1 MNAPAPA
8 SPAESSR
15 PRRSNSGTR
24 RIGWLVVAAVAI
36 IAAVM
41 AATAS
46 RPPAT
51 EAERAY
57 ELKEATLCPVC
68 DGQSVL
74 ESNAPAAA
82 AMRRQI
88 DLWVDAG
95 RSDTEIRAELVAAYG
110 EDVNALPP
118 GEGVG
123 TLVWALPVVAFA
135 AASAGLWAAT
145 RRWKAR
151 SAAEAALG
159 EDAATAAGSADGPDE
174 VAVGA
179 GVGQE
184 SVGARLGGSRD
195 EPSTDDGGAAPHD
208 APGLMRANR
217 RSNRVRRASVATV
230 GALVLIGAVAG
241 VLVAR
246 SAGLRLSG
254 ETLSG
259 DIDRSARSLLVDA
272 QRQFAANRLDESR
285 ATLEEV
291 FRLERDL
298 RGALVLSARL
308 HLRRCETLSS
318 ASSPDASAGS
328 ADDSGNGGQASQAVG
343 TDPAGA
349 AGAEDSCDLQSA
361 LIDLDRVLAQN
372 PSDTEALALRGWLL
386 VRIPD
391 PELIAA
397 GIASLDAAVALD
409 PGEFDPWVFRGY
421 TARFIERDLAAA
433 IGYYRAALERSPP
446 PAMAAALE
454 NAIAEMQAAAE

>member
-1 MNAPAPA
+1 MSDSEPT
-8 SPAESSR
+8 SPAEPTQPASR
-15 PRRSNSGTR
+15 GSLKR

-36 IAAVM
+36 VAGVL

-57 ELKEATLCPVC
+57 ELKQATLCPVC

-95 RSDTEIRAELVAAYG
+95 RSDSQIRADLAAAYG
-110 EDVNALPP
+110 DDVNALPP

-123 TLVWALPVVAFA
+123 TLVWVLPVAAFA
-135 AASAGLWAAT
+135 AAGAGLWAAT

-151 SAAEAALG
+151 
-159 EDAATAAGSADGPDE
+159 AATEVLGDSSTGAGSARQAG
-174 VAVGA
+174 AVEDGA
-179 GVGQE
+179 GSGVRIDGTDVTRPI
-184 SVGARLGGSRD
+184 SGAGTRGALAVDGGTD
-195 EPSTDDGGAAPHD
+195 PGVLDDGVA
-208 APGLMRANR
+208 R
-217 RSNRVRRASVATV
+217 RSSSDEQRTRRTRLVSVATI
-230 GALVLIGAVAG
+230 GLLVLIGIAAG

-272 QRQFAANRLDESR
+272 QRQFAANQLSESR
-285 ATLEEV
+285 ATLEEI
-291 FRLERDL
+291 FRLDRDL

-308 HLRRCETLSS
+308 HLRHCESLSAQDGS
-318 ASSPDASAGS
+318 GSGETADA
-328 ADDSGNGGQASQAVG
+328 
-343 TDPAGA
+343 PA
-349 AGAEDSCDLQSA
+349 AGCDLQSA
-361 LIDLDRVLAQN
+361 LVDLDRALADD

-391 PELIAA
+391 RELIEA
-397 GIASLDAAVALD
+397 GIASLDDAVALN

-421 TARFIERDLAAA
+421 TARFIERDLSAA
-433 IGYYRAALERSPP
+433 IGYYQAALERDPP

-454 NAIAEMQAAAE
+454 SAIAEMESEQGP

>member
-1 MNAPAPA
+1 MSVSEATQPADPTPPTPSIRGGA
-8 SPAESSR
+8 
-15 PRRSNSGTR
+15 GMR
-24 RIGWLVVAAVAI
+24 RIGWLAVAAVAI
-36 IAAVM
+36 IAAVL
-41 AATAS
+41 AATSS

-88 DLWVDAG
+88 DAWVDAG
-95 RSDTEIRAELVAAYG
+95 RSDAEIRADLAAAYG
-110 EDVNALPP
+110 DDVNALPP

-123 TLVWALPVVAFA
+123 TLVWALPVAAFA
-135 AASAGLWAAT
+135 AAAAGLWAAT

-151 SAAEAALG
+151 AGAADEA
-159 EDAATAAGSADGPDE
+159 
-174 VAVGA
+174 
-179 GVGQE
+179 
-184 SVGARLGGSRD
+184 
-195 EPSTDDGGAAPHD
+195 TDDAGAD
-208 APGLMRANR
+208 ADAGLDPADI
-217 RSNRVRRASVATV
+217 RVRRGGWRSATV
-230 GALVLIGAVAG
+230 VTVSGLVLVGAVAG

-254 ETLSG
+254 ETLTG

-272 QRQFAANRLDESR
+272 QRQFAANQLDESR
-285 ATLEEV
+285 ATLGEI
-291 FRLERDL
+291 FRLDPDL

-308 HLRRCETLSS
+308 HLRHCES
-318 ASSPDASAGS
+318 ASSQDPSGSGEATDA
-328 ADDSGNGGQASQAVG
+328 
-343 TDPAGA
+343 PA
-349 AGAEDSCDLQSA
+349 AGCDLQSA
-361 LIDLDRVLAQN
+361 LVDLDRVLADD

-391 PELIAA
+391 RELIVA

-409 PGEFDPWVFRGY
+409 PSEFDPWVFRGY
-421 TARFIERDLAAA
+421 TARFIERDLEAAV
-433 IGYYRAALERSPP
+433 GYYGAALQRNPP

-454 NAIAEMQAAAE
+454 TAIAEMQAELE

>member
-1 MNAPAPA
+1 MSRSHVPAGDDHMSVLTQPA
-8 SPAESSR
+8 SD
-15 PRRSNSGTR
+15 PRRRGPAAR
-24 RIGWLVVAAVAI
+24 RIGWLAVVAVAI
-36 IAAVM
+36 IAAVV

-88 DLWVDAG
+88 DAWVDAG
-95 RSDTEIRAELVAAYG
+95 RTDTEIRAELSAAYG
-110 EDVNALPP
+110 DGVHALPP

-123 TLVWALPVVAFA
+123 TLVWALPVIAFA
-135 AASAGLWAAT
+135 AAAAGLWAAA
-145 RRWKAR
+145 RRWRTR
-151 SAAEAALG
+151 SAAE
-159 EDAATAAGSADGPDE
+159 TAVDDDTTGTASQAPRAGR
-174 VAVGA
+174 
-179 GVGQE
+179 
-184 SVGARLGGSRD
+184 AR
-195 EPSTDDGGAAPHD
+195 T
-208 APGLMRANR
+208 
-217 RSNRVRRASVATV
+217 ASVATIAV
-230 GALVLIGAVAG
+230 LVVVGAVAG

-272 QRQFAANRLDESR
+272 QRQFAANQLDESR

-291 FRLERDL
+291 FRLDRNL
-298 RGALVLSARL
+298 RGALVLSARV
-308 HLRRCETLSS
+308 HLRHCESLSAQDPSSS
-318 ASSPDASAGS
+318 AQASA
-328 ADDSGNGGQASQAVG
+328 
-343 TDPAGA
+343 A
-349 AGAEDSCDLQSA
+349 AGEDSDSSGEAPGTSASGCDLQSA
-361 LIDLDRVLAQN
+361 LADLDRVLADD

-391 PELIAA
+391 RELIAA

-421 TARFIERDLAAA
+421 TARFIEADLPAA
-433 IGYYRAALERSPP
+433 IRYYQAALERSPP

-454 NAIAEMQAAAE
+454 NAIAEMQSEEGG

>member
-1 MNAPAPA
+1 MSDSGTT
-8 SPAESSR
+8 SPAQPTSAN
-15 PRRSNSGTR
+15 RRASGVR
-24 RIGWLVVAAVAI
+24 RIGWLAVVAVAV
-36 IAAVM
+36 IAAVL

-57 ELKEATLCPVC
+57 ELKQATLCPVC

-95 RSDTEIRAELVAAYG
+95 RSDTEIRADLAAAYG
-110 EDVNALPP
+110 DDVNALPP

-123 TLVWALPVVAFA
+123 TLVWALPVAAFA
-135 AASAGLWAAT
+135 AAAAGLWAAT

-151 SAAEAALG
+151 AAREGSAAAHDL
-159 EDAATAAGSADGPDE
+159 DSPD
-174 VAVGA
+174 
-179 GVGQE
+179 
-184 SVGARLGGSRD
+184 
-195 EPSTDDGGAAPHD
+195 
-208 APGLMRANR
+208 
-217 RSNRVRRASVATV
+217 RRARRTGWRGATVATV
-230 GALVLIGAVAG
+230 GALVLVGAVAG

-254 ETLSG
+254 ETLTG

-272 QRQFAANRLDESR
+272 QRQFAANQLDESR
-285 ATLEEV
+285 ATLEEI
-291 FRLERDL
+291 FRLDPDL

-308 HLRRCETLSS
+308 HLRHCETQSS
-318 ASSPDASAGS
+318 QDPSGPEEAADAF
-328 ADDSGNGGQASQAVG
+328 
-343 TDPAGA
+343 GA
-349 AGAEDSCDLQSA
+349 SCDLQSA
-361 LIDLDRVLAQN
+361 LVDLDRVLADD

-391 PELIAA
+391 RELIVA
-397 GIASLDAAVALD
+397 GIASLDAAVALN

-421 TARFIERDLAAA
+421 TARFIERDLEAA
-433 IGYYRAALERSPP
+433 IGYYDAALQRYPP

-454 NAIAEMQAAAE
+454 DAISEMQTELE

>member
-1 MNAPAPA
+1 M
-8 SPAESSR
+8 
-15 PRRSNSGTR
+15 R
-24 RIGWLVVAAVAI
+24 RIGWLAVTAVAIVAAVL
-36 IAAVM
+36 
-41 AATAS
+41 AATAT

-88 DLWVDAG
+88 DSWVDAG
-95 RSDTEIRAELVAAYG
+95 RSDAEIRADLAAAYG
-110 EDVNALPP
+110 DDVNALPP

-123 TLVWALPVVAFA
+123 TLVWALPVAAFA
-135 AASAGLWAAT
+135 AAAAGLWAAT

-151 SAAEAALG
+151 AAAPDVDGDRSDGDGASG
-159 EDAATAAGSADGPDE
+159 NGASGDGSTAAGDLEPPGRGVSAG
-174 VAVGA
+174 
-179 GVGQE
+179 
-184 SVGARLGGSRD
+184 R
-195 EPSTDDGGAAPHD
+195 
-208 APGLMRANR
+208 R
-217 RSNRVRRASVATV
+217 RSATV
-230 GALVLIGAVAG
+230 VTVSALMLVGAVAG

-254 ETLSG
+254 ETLTG
-259 DIDRSARSLLVDA
+259 DIDRSARSLLLDA
-272 QRQFAANRLDESR
+272 QRQFAANQLDESR
-285 ATLEEV
+285 ATLEEI
-291 FRLERDL
+291 FRLDPDL

-308 HLRRCETLSS
+308 HLRHCES
-318 ASSPDASAGS
+318 ASSQDP
-328 ADDSGNGGQASQAVG
+328 SGASQA
-343 TDPAGA
+343 TDAPS
-349 AGAEDSCDLQSA
+349 AECDLQSA
-361 LIDLDRVLAQN
+361 LVDLDRVLADD

-391 PELIAA
+391 RELIVA

-421 TARFIERDLAAA
+421 TARFIERDLEAA
-433 IGYYRAALERSPP
+433 IGYYGAALQRNPP

-454 NAIAEMQAAAE
+454 NAITEMQAELE

>member
-1 MNAPAPA
+1 MSDLGAA
-8 SPAESSR
+8 SPAQPAAPTRGGSAR
-15 PRRSNSGTR
+15 R
-24 RIGWLVVAAVAI
+24 RIGWLAVAAVAV
-36 IAAVM
+36 IAAVL
-41 AATAS
+41 AATSS

-95 RSDTEIRAELVAAYG
+95 RSDTQIRADLAAAYG
-110 EDVNALPP
+110 DDVNALPP

-123 TLVWALPVVAFA
+123 ILVWALPVAGFA
-135 AASAGLWAAT
+135 AAAAGLWAAT

-151 SAAEAALG
+151 AAALNADGVRSEGDGAETAIGVDGERAAE
-159 EDAATAAGSADGPDE
+159 DASTAGGD
-174 VAVGA
+174 
-179 GVGQE
+179 VGQP
-184 SVGARLGGSRD
+184 GSRARK
-195 EPSTDDGGAAPHD
+195 SGW
-208 APGLMRANR
+208 
-217 RSNRVRRASVATV
+217 RSATV
-230 GALVLIGAVAG
+230 VTVSGLVLVGAVAG

-254 ETLSG
+254 ETLTG

-272 QRQFAANRLDESR
+272 QRQFAANQLDESR
-285 ATLEEV
+285 ATLEEI
-291 FRLERDL
+291 FRLDPDL

-308 HLRRCETLSS
+308 HLRHCES
-318 ASSPDASAGS
+318 ASSQEPSGAGEATDA
-328 ADDSGNGGQASQAVG
+328 
-343 TDPAGA
+343 PA
-349 AGAEDSCDLQSA
+349 AGCDLQSA
-361 LIDLDRVLAQN
+361 LVDLDRVLADD

-391 PELIAA
+391 RELIVA

-409 PGEFDPWVFRGY
+409 PSEFDPWVFRGY
-421 TARFIERDLAAA
+421 TARFIERDLEAA
-433 IGYYRAALERSPP
+433 IGYYGAALQRNPP

-454 NAIAEMQAAAE
+454 AAITEMQAELE

>member
-1 MNAPAPA
+1 MSDSGTT
-8 SPAESSR
+8 SPAQPTSAN
-15 PRRSNSGTR
+15 RRGSVVR
-24 RIGWLVVAAVAI
+24 RIGWLAVVAVAV
-36 IAAVM
+36 IAAVL

-57 ELKEATLCPVC
+57 ELKQATLCPVC

-95 RSDTEIRAELVAAYG
+95 RSDTEIRADLAAAYG
-110 EDVNALPP
+110 DDVNALPP
-118 GEGVG
+118 GQGVG
-123 TLVWALPVVAFA
+123 TLVWALPVAAFA
-135 AASAGLWAAT
+135 AAAAGLWAAT

-151 SAAEAALG
+151 AAGTSDSDGVDGNRAAE
-159 EDAATAAGSADGPDE
+159 DRATAGGE
-174 VAVGA
+174 VAP
-179 GVGQE
+179 
-184 SVGARLGGSRD
+184 SRRHARRTGWRG
-195 EPSTDDGGAAPHD
+195 
-208 APGLMRANR
+208 
-217 RSNRVRRASVATV
+217 ASVVTV
-230 GALVLIGAVAG
+230 SALVLVGAAAG

-254 ETLSG
+254 ETLTG

-272 QRQFAANRLDESR
+272 QRQFAANQLDESR
-285 ATLEEV
+285 ATLEEI
-291 FRLERDL
+291 FRLDPDL

-308 HLRRCETLSS
+308 HLRHCESRSS
-318 ASSPDASAGS
+318 QDPSGPEEAADAFGAG
-328 ADDSGNGGQASQAVG
+328 
-343 TDPAGA
+343 
-349 AGAEDSCDLQSA
+349 CDLQSA
-361 LIDLDRVLAQN
+361 LIDLDRVLADD

-391 PELIAA
+391 RELIAA
-397 GIASLDAAVALD
+397 GIASLDAAVALN

-421 TARFIERDLAAA
+421 TARFIEHDLGAA
-433 IGYYRAALERSPP
+433 IGYYGAALQRNPP

-454 NAIAEMQAAAE
+454 NAITEMQAELE

>member
-1 MNAPAPA
+1 MSAPTQPVAA
-8 SPAESSR
+8 SSAQR
-15 PRRSNSGTR
+15 PRGPATR
-24 RIGWLVVAAVAI
+24 RVGWLVVVAVAI
-36 IAAVM
+36 IAAVV

-88 DLWVDAG
+88 DAWVDAG
-95 RSDTEIRAELVAAYG
+95 RTDTEIRAELTAAYG
-110 EDVNALPP
+110 DDVHALPP

-135 AASAGLWAAT
+135 AAAAGLWAAA
-145 RRWKAR
+145 RRWRAR
-151 SAAEAALG
+151 SAAE
-159 EDAATAAGSADGPDE
+159 T
-174 VAVGA
+174 AVGDGTHPDGA
-179 GVGQE
+179 DNDASGSPQLAE
-184 SVGARLGGSRD
+184 SVPPDGTR
-195 EPSTDDGGAAPHD
+195 PDDITGAAPQ
-208 APGLMRANR
+208 APRAG
-217 RSNRVRRASVATV
+217 RSRAVSVVTIAV
-230 GALVLIGAVAG
+230 LVVVGAVAG

-272 QRQFAANRLDESR
+272 QRQFAANQLDESR

-291 FRLERDL
+291 FRLDRNL
-298 RGALVLSARL
+298 RGALVLSARV
-308 HLRRCETLSS
+308 HLRHCESLSS
-318 ASSPDASAGS
+318 QDASA
-328 ADDSGNGGQASQAVG
+328 SGDT
-343 TDPAGA
+343 TDAIA
-349 AGAEDSCDLQSA
+349 AGCDLQSA
-361 LIDLDRVLAQN
+361 LADLDRVLADD
-372 PSDTEALALRGWLL
+372 PGDTEALALRGWLL

-391 PELIAA
+391 RELIAA

-421 TARFIERDLAAA
+421 TARFIEADFPAA
-433 IGYYRAALERSPP
+433 IRYYQAALERSPP

-454 NAIAEMQAAAE
+454 NAIAEMQSEQGG

>member
-1 MNAPAPA
+1 M
-8 SPAESSR
+8 
-15 PRRSNSGTR
+15 PRRSRVREPAMSDLGTTSRAQPAAPARSGSGLR
-24 RIGWLVVAAVAI
+24 RIGWLAVAAVAVI
-36 IAAVM
+36 TAVL

-57 ELKEATLCPVC
+57 ELKQATLCPVC

-88 DLWVDAG
+88 DMWVDAG
-95 RSDTEIRAELVAAYG
+95 RSDTEIRADLAAAYG
-110 EDVNALPP
+110 DDVNALPP

-123 TLVWALPVVAFA
+123 TLVWALPVAAFA
-135 AASAGLWAAT
+135 AAAAGLWAAT

-151 SAAEAALG
+151 AAAPDVDGDRSDGDGASENGASG
-159 EDAATAAGSADGPDE
+159 DGSTAAGD
-174 VAVGA
+174 
-179 GVGQE
+179 
-184 SVGARLGGSRD
+184 L
-195 EPSTDDGGAAPHD
+195 EP
-208 APGLMRANR
+208 PGDRGR
-217 RSNRVRRASVATV
+217 RTGWRSATV
-230 GALVLIGAVAG
+230 VTVSALVLVGAVAG

-254 ETLSG
+254 ETLTG

-272 QRQFAANRLDESR
+272 QRQFAANQLDESR
-285 ATLEEV
+285 ATLEEI
-291 FRLERDL
+291 FRLDPDL

-308 HLRRCETLSS
+308 HLRHCES
-318 ASSPDASAGS
+318 ASSQDPSGSGEATDALVAG
-328 ADDSGNGGQASQAVG
+328 
-343 TDPAGA
+343 
-349 AGAEDSCDLQSA
+349 CDLQSA
-361 LIDLDRVLAQN
+361 LVDLDRVLADD

-391 PELIAA
+391 RELIVA

-421 TARFIERDLAAA
+421 TARFIERDLEAA
-433 IGYYRAALERSPP
+433 IGYYGAALQRNPP

-454 NAIAEMQAAAE
+454 NAITEMQAELE

>member
-1 MNAPAPA
+1 MSTPQVQPAAAPEPERARKR
-8 SPAESSR
+8 SL
-15 PRRSNSGTR
+15 RRAA
-24 RIGWLVVAAVAI
+24 WLAVAAVAVVAAV
-36 IAAVM
+36 V

-51 EAERAY
+51 ESERAY
-57 ELKEATLCPVC
+57 ELKQNTLCPVC

-88 DLWVDAG
+88 DFWVDEG
-95 RSDTEIRAELVAAYG
+95 RSDTQIRADLAAVYG
-110 EDVNALPP
+110 DDVNALPP

-123 TLVWALPVVAFA
+123 ILVWALPVAAFA
-135 AASAGLWAAT
+135 AAAAGLWAAT

-151 SAAEAALG
+151 AASASAGVDGDGAEAEMGADG
-159 EDAATAAGSADGPDE
+159 DGAAGDGSTAAGDLDPP
-174 VAVGA
+174 
-179 GVGQE
+179 
-184 SVGARLGGSRD
+184 ARRD
-195 EPSTDDGGAAPHD
+195 
-208 APGLMRANR
+208 R
-217 RSNRVRRASVATV
+217 RSGRRSATFVTVA
-230 GALVLIGAVAG
+230 ALVLVGAVAG

-254 ETLSG
+254 ETISG

-272 QRQFAANRLDESR
+272 QRQFAANQLDESR

-291 FRLERDL
+291 FRLDRDL

-308 HLRRCETLSS
+308 HLRHCESLSS
-318 ASSPDASAGS
+318 QDPSGSGEATDALVAG
-328 ADDSGNGGQASQAVG
+328 
-343 TDPAGA
+343 
-349 AGAEDSCDLQSA
+349 CDLQSA
-361 LIDLDRVLAQN
+361 LVDLDRVLADD
-372 PSDTEALALRGWLL
+372 PSDAEALALRGWLL

-391 PELIAA
+391 RELIVA

-421 TARFIERDLAAA
+421 TARFIERDLEAA
-433 IGYYRAALERSPP
+433 IGYYGTALQRNPP

-454 NAIAEMQAAAE
+454 TAITEMQAELQ

>member
-1 MNAPAPA
+1 MNVSEATQPADPTPPTPSIRGGA
-8 SPAESSR
+8 
-15 PRRSNSGTR
+15 GMR
-24 RIGWLVVAAVAI
+24 RIGWLAVAAVAI
-36 IAAVM
+36 VAAVV

-57 ELKEATLCPVC
+57 DLKQATLCPVC

-95 RSDTEIRAELVAAYG
+95 RSDEQIRTDLAAAYG
-110 EDVNALPP
+110 DDVNALPS

-123 TLVWALPVVAFA
+123 TLVWALPVAAFA
-135 AASAGLWAAT
+135 AAAAGLWAAT

-151 SAAEAALG
+151 AAA
-159 EDAATAAGSADGPDE
+159 PDE
-174 VAVGA
+174 TTDVADA
-179 GVGQE
+179 DPDAE
-184 SVGARLGGSRD
+184 LDPA
-195 EPSTDDGGAAPHD
+195 D
-208 APGLMRANR
+208 APVQR
-217 RSNRVRRASVATV
+217 RGWRSATV
-230 GALVLIGAVAG
+230 VTVSGLVLVGAVAG

-254 ETLSG
+254 ETLTG

-272 QRQFAANRLDESR
+272 QRQFAANQLDESR
-285 ATLEEV
+285 ATLEEI
-291 FRLERDL
+291 FRLDPDL

-308 HLRRCETLSS
+308 HLRHCES
-318 ASSPDASAGS
+318 ASSQDPSGAGEATDA
-328 ADDSGNGGQASQAVG
+328 
-343 TDPAGA
+343 PA
-349 AGAEDSCDLQSA
+349 AGCDLQSA
-361 LIDLDRVLAQN
+361 LVDLDRVLADD

-391 PELIAA
+391 RELIVA

-409 PGEFDPWVFRGY
+409 PSEFDPWVFRGY
-421 TARFIERDLAAA
+421 TARFIERDLEAA
-433 IGYYRAALERSPP
+433 IGYYGAALQRNPP

-454 NAIAEMQAAAE
+454 TAITEMQAELE

>member
-1 MNAPAPA
+1 MSDIEATSPTQPTAAP
-8 SPAESSR
+8 R
-15 PRRSNSGTR
+15 GGSGLR
-24 RIGWLVVAAVAI
+24 RIGWLAVIAVAI
-36 IAAVM
+36 IAAVL
-41 AATAS
+41 AATSS

-57 ELKEATLCPVC
+57 ELKQATLCPVC

-95 RSDTEIRAELVAAYG
+95 RSDAEIRADLAAAYG
-110 EDVNALPP
+110 DDVNALPP

-123 TLVWALPVVAFA
+123 TLVWALPVAAFA
-135 AASAGLWAAT
+135 AAAAGLWAAT

-151 SAAEAALG
+151 ASALEADGHRSDGDGAEAAVG
-159 EDAATAAGSADGPDE
+159 ASGIRAVGDGSTAAGD
-174 VAVGA
+174 V
-179 GVGQE
+179 
-184 SVGARLGGSRD
+184 
-195 EPSTDDGGAAPHD
+195 D
-208 APGLMRANR
+208 APGGRGR
-217 RSNRVRRASVATV
+217 RTGWRSATVVTV
-230 GALVLIGAVAG
+230 GALVLVGAAAG

-272 QRQFAANRLDESR
+272 QRQFAANQLDESR

-291 FRLERDL
+291 FRLDRDL

-308 HLRRCETLSS
+308 HLRHCESLSS
-318 ASSPDASAGS
+318 QDPSGAGEATDA
-328 ADDSGNGGQASQAVG
+328 
-343 TDPAGA
+343 PA
-349 AGAEDSCDLQSA
+349 AGCDLQSA
-361 LIDLDRVLAQN
+361 LVDLDRVLADD

-386 VRIPD
+386 VRVPD
-391 PELIAA
+391 RELIVA

-409 PGEFDPWVFRGY
+409 PSEFDPWVFRGY
-421 TARFIERDLAAA
+421 TARFIERDLEAA
-433 IGYYRAALERSPP
+433 IGYYGAALQRNPP

-454 NAIAEMQAAAE
+454 NAIAEMQAELQ

>member
-1 MNAPAPA
+1 MTDSEPT
-8 SPAESSR
+8 SPAEPSQPASR
-15 PRRSNSGTR
+15 GSLKRRV
-24 RIGWLVVAAVAI
+24 GWLAVAAVAI
-36 IAAVM
+36 VAGVL

-57 ELKEATLCPVC
+57 DLKQATLCPVC

-95 RSDTEIRAELVAAYG
+95 HSDSQIRADLAAAYG
-110 EDVNALPP
+110 DDVNALPP
-118 GEGVG
+118 GQGIG
-123 TLVWALPVVAFA
+123 TLVWALPVAAFA
-135 AASAGLWAAT
+135 AAGAGLWAAT
-145 RRWKAR
+145 RRWKLRAAAAGAPDDGTDSRSSGAGPGVDSDAEPGLVDDGSGGR
-151 SAAEAALG
+151 SAAGISDG
-159 EDAATAAGSADGPDE
+159 EPR
-174 VAVGA
+174 
-179 GVGQE
+179 
-184 SVGARLGGSRD
+184 ARLAR
-195 EPSTDDGGAAPHD
+195 
-208 APGLMRANR
+208 L
-217 RSNRVRRASVATV
+217 VSVATV
-230 GALVLIGAVAG
+230 TALVLVGALAG

-272 QRQFAANRLDESR
+272 ERQFAANQLSESR
-285 ATLEEV
+285 ATLEEI
-291 FRLERDL
+291 FRLDRDL

-308 HLRRCETLSS
+308 HLRHCESLSS
-318 ASSPDASAGS
+318 QNPSGTGEAAEAPASG
-328 ADDSGNGGQASQAVG
+328 
-343 TDPAGA
+343 
-349 AGAEDSCDLQSA
+349 CDLQSA
-361 LIDLDRVLAQN
+361 LVDLDRVLADD

-391 PELIAA
+391 RELIAA
-397 GIASLDAAVALD
+397 GIASLDAAVALN

-421 TARFIERDLAAA
+421 TARFIERDLSAA
-433 IGYYRAALERSPP
+433 IGYYQAALQRDPP

-454 NAIAEMQAAAE
+454 NAIAEMESELE